1 MCLFLRENNSNSSS
15 LLEIFSR
22 WHLYCKCCFVLFH
35 SQVKS
40 CTFQHKS
47 RNITHSAYICHIGT
61 YINYI
66 YIDQLLL
73 AFSSTNNMQR
83 VFLKFSQ
90 GKKEMSIIAIFY
102 TEILMRKVDL
112 RPFFTSENRSKSTFS
127 SQKFS
132 VV

>member
-1 MCLFLRENNSNSSS
+1 MSLYSSTLMTYLHDIITEIAQIRQHQEYVVVRIVMCLFLRENNSNSSS

-73 AFSSTNNMQR
+73 AFSSSNITHR
-83 VFLKFSQ
+83 
-90 GKKEMSIIAIFY
+90 A
-102 TEILMRKVDL
+102 D
-112 RPFFTSENRSKSTFS
+112 
-127 SQKFS
+127 
-132 VV
+132 